1 MSTPITERRLEA
13 SERGAFGGRVL
24 ALADHLAQFSESSN
38 GLTCTYLSHAHRAV
52 AAELATLMAKAGLET
67 QVDVVGNVVGR
78 YRSPAANS
86 KTVIVGSH
94 YDTVTNAGKY
104 DGRLGILSALVV
116 AEHLSQ
122 TGRTLPFHL
131 DVIAFSE
138 EEGVR
143 FSTSYIG
150 SSAIAGRFDPKVSRA
165 PRR

>member
-1 MSTPITERRLEA
+1 M
-13 SERGAFGGRVL
+13 
-24 ALADHLAQFSESSN
+24 
-38 GLTCTYLSHAHRAV
+38 
-52 AAELATLMAKAGLET
+52 
-67 QVDVVGNVVGR
+67 
-78 YRSPAANS
+78 
-86 KTVIVGSH
+86 
-94 YDTVTNAGKY
+94 TNAGKY

-150 SSAIAGRFDPKVSRA
+150 SSAIAGRFDPKVLE
-165 PRR
+165 RRDVKGMSLTDAMREAKLDVGAIPALARRRGRYRRIS